1 MNMKRNI
8 YLILA
13 LLFMGVVQ
21 VRAQQM
27 AVVTLEGTTEHAEY
41 PYEKAKI
48 TFSDGQ
54 MLFHYDGKVTNT
66 YNIKDI
72 KQIFFYI
79 TGAVDSMP
87 NANAITYSSLRE
99 ELNVNAAPG
108 TAITIYSTCGTRVL
122 SKVQSVAAPAISVA
136 HLQSGTYIVVVGS
149 ETLKFV
155 KR

>member
-1 MNMKRNI
+1 MKRNI

-13 LLFMGVVQ
+13 LLFMGAVQ

-27 AVVTLEGTTEHAEY
+27 AVVTAEGTTEHAAY

-48 TFSDGQ
+48 TFSNGQ

-72 KQIFFYI
+72 KQIFFYV

-87 NANAITYSSLRE
+87 NANTITYSSLKE
-99 ELNVNAAPG
+99 ELNINTAPG
-108 TAITIYSTCGTRVL
+108 TAIAIYHTSGTCVL
-122 SKVQSVAAPAISVA
+122 SKVQTVASPAISVV

-155 KR
+155 KQ